1 MYQLKKDKGVALII
15 LTFVIMVGLSGAL
28 VAFMTMI
35 SHEMRSARLELRN
48 IQAFYIA
55 EAGRAKARWALTA
68 GEQTVPWSES
78 DTGLGN
84 GTFTVSATDD
94 EGDGSVTIIT
104 SAGYIPNDTNPIVQ
118 RQVVEASIS
127 TPGILTNFSLDAT
140 ASASSQSGDHPASDA
155 NDGSSSSKWQAN
167 DKGNAWL
174 KLDFG
179 SPNTFN
185 RIVVNGQKNINS
197 VTIEYSNNDSDYDS
211 VTNLT
216 ESPTWTYTFDSVE
229 ARYLKFNMAVDSN
242 KKAEVNELESYDT
255 TAGSTTL
262 GQGEF
267 STAW

>member
-1 MYQLKKDKGVALII
+1 MRVKESKGAILII
-15 LTFVIMVGLSGAL
+15 LAFVIMVGLTGVL

-55 EAGRAKARWALTA
+55 EAGRAKARWALTTDA
-68 GEQTVPWSES
+68 QAVGWGES
-78 DTGLGN
+78 DISFGG
-84 GTFTVSATDD
+84 GTYTYTTASPVDPQH
-94 EGDGSVTIIT
+94 VTIT
-104 SAGYIPNDTNPIVQ
+104 STGYIPDSTSPIA
-118 RQVVEASIS
+118 RRTVVEKDILFTAGGGTNLSL
-127 TPGILTNFSLDAT
+127 TAGIE
-140 ASASSQSGDHPASDA
+140 ASSEGVGQPASKA
-155 NDGSSSSKWQAN
+155 NDESGSSKWMAK
-167 DKGNAWL
+167 DDGNAWL

-179 SPNTFN
+179 SSNTFD
-185 RIVVNGQKNINS
+185 RVVVNGQKNINS
-197 VTIEYSNNDSDYDS
+197 VTIEYSSNGVTYQA
-211 VTNLT
+211 VTNLV

-229 ARYLKFNMAVDSN
+229 ARYLKFNMAVNSK